1 MTPGDL
7 RDPDHGERPGD
18 GQAVHR
24 GPDRLHRGGDPPGG
38 DGHLLLDPLHLQR
51 DAHQRQLPGAPR
63 GGGGARG
70 PGRVPLPQVLPVGL
84 LRPLPPGHQL
94 QHCQSHFSI

>member
-84 LRPLPPGHQL
+84 LHALLPGAMLLHPQVGSQ
-94 QHCQSHFSI
+94 